1 MDGAG
6 SKVRNGMT
14 LSEFR
19 HIRARIQPYI
29 RTTPIVP
36 SELPNVFLKLENLQ
50 FTHSFKLR
58 GAFAHVTALVEAQD
72 PRTILTVS
80 AGNHGQGVARAA
92 SAFKLP
98 CIVIVPKSAPKTK
111 VEAIA
116 AYGVELRLEGANY
129 DAAEEYTLR
138 LVQDSGKYAFV
149 SPYNDRA
156 VILGQGTLGFEILEQ
171 MPEVGTIVVPI
182 GGGGLA
188 AGVASVVKQLRPSV
202 RVIGVQTEA
211 SAAIYHSLRAGKMIM
226 VPDAPSI
233 ADGIAGNIDLKAITF
248 PIIQKYLDDVVL
260 VSEAEIRSSLDQI
273 LYREKLVVEGSAA
286 AAYAAFQYGKVP
298 ASGLA
303 VAIMTGGNVD
313 LVLKLSSL
321 PL

>member
-1 MDGAG
+1 
-6 SKVRNGMT
+6 MT
-14 LSEFR
+14 VSEFR

-29 RTTPIVP
+29 RNTPLVP
-36 SELPNVFLKLENLQ
+36 SGLPNVFLKLENLQ

-58 GAFAHVTALVEAQD
+58 GAFAHITSLVEARD

-92 SAFKLP
+92 SAFKLT
-98 CIVIVPKSAPKTK
+98 CVVIVPTSAPKIK
-111 VEAIA
+111 VGAIA
-116 AYGVELRLEGANY
+116 AYGVDLRLEGANY
-129 DAAEEYTLR
+129 DAAEEYALR
-138 LVQDSGKYAFV
+138 LAADSKEYAYV

-202 RVIGVQTEA
+202 RVIGVQTDA
-211 SAAIYHSLRAGKMIM
+211 SAAVYHSLRAGKMVT
-226 VPDAPSI
+226 VPDLPSI
-233 ADGIAGNIDLKAITF
+233 ADGIAGNIDLKTITF
-248 PIIQKYLDDVVL
+248 PIIQQYVDDVVL
-260 VSEAEIRSSLDQI
+260 VSETEIRSSIEQI
-273 LYREKLVVEGSAA
+273 LNHEKLVVEGSAA
-286 AAYAAFQYGKVP
+286 AAYAALRYGKVP
-298 ASGLA
+298 VSGPA

-313 LVLKLSSL
+313 LMLK
-321 PL
+321 